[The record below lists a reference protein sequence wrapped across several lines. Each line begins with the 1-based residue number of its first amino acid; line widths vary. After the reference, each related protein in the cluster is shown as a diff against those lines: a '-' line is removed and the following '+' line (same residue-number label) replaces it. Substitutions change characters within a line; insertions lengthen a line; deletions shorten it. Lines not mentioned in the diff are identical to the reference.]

1 MTEGWKQTVT
11 NVSEHFFPGLSYYNN
26 DEDDEFI
33 KLGNEVVSNL
43 PLQMSLYFNVV
54 FFPVW
59 LITTLLTLYLKI
71 GCLSMLY
78 QIIVLVVVTLAVLI
92 ELFRLYLGYRGNLC
106 EMIPELAGFFMLT
119 AMLQTP
125 LQLFLLVGGSGH
137 GAVLRASVLERCVQ
151 TVQVCLL
158 AVQLVSGCQALR
170 NAARHS
176 AQQFH
181 IARFKMAELPSRL
194 QLRTKS
200 T

>member
-125 LQLFLLVGGSGH
+125 LQLFLLVGEAQATEQYCEQACSN
-137 GAVLRASVLERCVQ
+137 AVCKQ
-151 TVQVCLL
+151 C
-158 AVQLVSGCQALR
+158 
-170 NAARHS
+170 
-176 AQQFH
+176 
-181 IARFKMAELPSRL
+181 
-194 QLRTKS
+194 
-200 T
+200 